1 MLYIIYVTNI
11 LIFYLDSN
19 KISEYEMK
27 LLAIDTELLA
37 IPDNDYDVTISM
49 PSAELAR
56 ICRDLFT
63 ISDSVTISAVKGE
76 VRFAAEG
83 DLGSGTITVK
93 PTSSVDDE
101 ENVRSF

>member
-1 MLYIIYVTNI
+1 M
-11 LIFYLDSN
+11 FFLDSN
-19 KISEYEMK
+19 RVSEFEMK
-27 LLAIDTELLA
+27 LLSIDTELLA
-37 IPDNDYDVTISM
+37 IPDDDYYVTITM

-63 ISDSVTISAVKGE
+63 IGDSVTISAIKGE

-93 PTSSVDDE
+93 PTNSVDDE
-101 ENVRSF
+101 ENVRMNGVMHG